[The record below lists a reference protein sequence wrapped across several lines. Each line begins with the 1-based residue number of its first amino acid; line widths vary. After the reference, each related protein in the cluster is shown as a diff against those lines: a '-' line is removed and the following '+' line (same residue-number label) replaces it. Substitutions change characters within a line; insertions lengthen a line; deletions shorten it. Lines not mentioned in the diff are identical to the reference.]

1 MKELNIYIEVDC
13 HLVRDK
19 VQDKVIKLFYT
30 PTHTH
35 LADLLTKALSAQ
47 HLATFATLLRALA
60 LKNANAIFKPFLTFY
75 DSKCAASKDAKHTN
89 CKKFYNSATVQFNL

>member
-35 LADLLTKALSAQ
+35 LTDLLTKALSAQ
-47 HLATFATLLRALA
+47 HLATFATLLTKMSNINIHSSGSHLEGVCE
-60 LKNANAIFKPFLTFY
+60 NAR
-75 DSKCAASKDAKHTN
+75 DQ
-89 CKKFYNSATVQFNL
+89 KKKKKQM